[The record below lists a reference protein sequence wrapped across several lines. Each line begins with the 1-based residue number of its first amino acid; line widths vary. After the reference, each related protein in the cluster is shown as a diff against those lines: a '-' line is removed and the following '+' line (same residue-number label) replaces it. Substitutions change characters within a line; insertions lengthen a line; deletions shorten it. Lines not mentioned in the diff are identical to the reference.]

1 MKKYRIYYLVL
12 GWVLVFLT
20 GCSSTVIHGVWK
32 DPDYRGGKLDR
43 VLVVGIA
50 TQELM
55 RLRYEDTF
63 VAHLRAREVKADP
76 AYRALPGEAAKD
88 QAALKGVLEK
98 NDYRFLLISR
108 LVDKRTIA
116 IQHPG
121 TTRIERFPSRH
132 FYYGHYPYYRHW
144 RDYYRSSYL
153 IIETT
158 PPHTS
163 LNELIILETNLY
175 DRDDEIIFSVQTETL
190 VDFGS
195 DAMIEDIVKAVIK
208 ALAAHELI

>member
-1 MKKYRIYYLVL
+1 MTKKFLVASLSTIILL
-12 GWVLVFLT
+12 GLSS
-20 GCSSTVIHGVWK
+20 CSTTTISGVWK

-50 TQELM
+50 KQELM

-63 VAHLRAREVKADP
+63 VAHFRSREVKAES
-76 AYRALPGEAAKD
+76 AHQALPAEAGKD
-88 QAALKGVLEK
+88 LDALKGLLGE
-98 NDYRFLLISR
+98 NGYRFLLISR

-121 TTRIERFPSRH
+121 TTRIEHFPSRH
-132 FYYGHYPYYRHW
+132 FYYGHQPYYRHW

-153 IIETT
+153 IIEST

-163 LNELIILETNLY
+163 LNELIILETNIY
-175 DRDDEIIFSVQTETL
+175 DRNDEIIFSVQTETL
-190 VDFGS
+190 VDFGA
-195 DAMIEDIVKAVIK
+195 DEMIEDIVKAVMN
-208 ALAAHELI
+208 ALSAQELI